1 MRFSIRLLVLI
12 TMLVAVSLAWYEDH
26 QRRQLRAAK
35 IAAINDLSLSLQRSV
50 ALQPYRIDVG
60 KTVVTLPKQLAEVEA
75 YAWIRQR
82 DIEHFSRGLESDARI
97 VESACSRVAIDSRMI
112 SRPHEIESALMSEL
126 QQRGIRGAL
135 GIELKIT
142 HRRLR

>member
-1 MRFSIRLLVLI
+1 MRFSIRFLILI

-26 QRRQLRAAK
+26 QRRQLDAAK

-50 ALQPYRIDVG
+50 AMQPYRIDVG
-60 KTVVTLPKQLAEVEA
+60 KTVVALPKQLAEVEA

-82 DIEHFSRGLESDARI
+82 DLEHFSRGLGSDVRI
-97 VESACSRVAIDSRMI
+97 VESACSKVVIDSRMI
-112 SRPHEIESALMSEL
+112 SRPHQIETALMSEL
-126 QQRGIRGAL
+126 QHRGLHGAL